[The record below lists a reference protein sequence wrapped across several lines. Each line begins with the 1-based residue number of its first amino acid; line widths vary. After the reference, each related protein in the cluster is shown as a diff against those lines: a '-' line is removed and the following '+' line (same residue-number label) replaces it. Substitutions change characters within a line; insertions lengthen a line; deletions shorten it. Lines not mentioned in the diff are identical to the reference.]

1 MRHSASYDFMKLNFI
16 NLMKLSFKIKLIR
29 NVLPKTISLT
39 TYNLPYM
46 YIFILKG
53 RVITKTVLQNL
64 EVLISSGVFSKY
76 SYLYMHM
83 ECINSK

>member
-16 NLMKLSFKIKLIR
+16 NFMKLSFKIKLIR

-53 RVITKTVLQNL
+53 RVITKTVLQNF

-76 SYLYMHM
+76 LYLYMHM